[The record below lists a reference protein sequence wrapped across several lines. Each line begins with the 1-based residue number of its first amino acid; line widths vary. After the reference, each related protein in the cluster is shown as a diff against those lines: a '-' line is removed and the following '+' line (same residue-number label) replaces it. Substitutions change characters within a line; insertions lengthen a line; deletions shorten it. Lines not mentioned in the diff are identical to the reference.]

1 MASWFHRILTVG
13 CVGED
18 VRLVQRKLRASNITG
33 TFDAE
38 TASRVRG
45 LQFADKLPVTGM
57 VDATTADHIGES
69 VRLGMTPDWFAHELR
84 LWSEGKDVE
93 RLRTLLGF
101 KDYGRFDRDVEAAVR
116 RFQSA
121 HHLPLTGWVS
131 EQDAI
136 TLGDDA
142 PWTTEQGALSPGP

>member
-13 CVGED
+13 CVGDD

-57 VDATTADHIGES
+57 VDYATSDAIGES
-69 VRLGMTPDWFAHELR
+69 VRAGLTPDWYAHELG
-84 LWSEGKDVE
+84 LWSEGEDVQ

-101 KDYGRFDRDVEAAVR
+101 KEWGRFDRDVEAAVR
-116 RFQSA
+116 RFQSS
-121 HHLPLTGWVS
+121 HHLPLTGRIKEV
-131 EQDAI
+131 DAVA
-136 TLGDDA
+136 LGDDV
-142 PWTTEQGALSPGP
+142 PWTTQGALSPRA